1 MSPRTADRTL
11 AVLGLL
17 LVGSLAA
24 WLAPGAEPAQA
35 TPAPAPA
42 VAPAAA
48 GPARAGA
55 AAEHHVLEA
64 VAATPTE
71 ELQAFGRWMA
81 EHSALRGTALDG
93 GWGLDA
99 QGQVR
104 PSLALR
110 RRFDH
115 LLQLQG
121 QAPLPKLSA
130 WLAQQA
136 RQELSEADVQQVMS
150 VWQAYLGLLASAGPV
165 PRPGDGPALAAALD
179 TEAQRRRAWLGLA
192 WAEAF
197 FGEDEAAWRQRQAQG
212 PAPAEPLIDRS
223 RLSPEAAQRL
233 ADAEAEQARW
243 TRRLAQARAEL
254 QRLRQ
259 APELS
264 EPQRDEAID
273 RLLDERFAPGGE
285 RLRARALLGLPPA

>member
-1 MSPRTADRTL
+1 VSPRTADRTL
-11 AVLGLL
+11 AVLGLV
-17 LVGSLAA
+17 LVGTLAA
-24 WLAPGAEPAQA
+24 WLAPEPESAQA
-35 TPAPAPA
+35 SPASAP
-42 VAPAAA
+42 VRAPAAS
-48 GPARAGA
+48 A
-55 AAEHHVLEA
+55 AARVGAVDVHHVLEA
-64 VAATPTE
+64 AAATPAD

-81 EHSALRGTALDG
+81 ERSALRGTALDG

-121 QAPLPKLSA
+121 QAPLPRLSA

-165 PRPGDGPALAAALD
+165 PRPDDGPALAAALD

-197 FGEDEAAWRQRQAQG
+197 FGEDEAAWRQRQAHG
-212 PAPAEPLIDRS
+212 PAPAEPLIDRG

-233 ADAEAEQARW
+233 AEEEAEQARW
-243 TRRLAQARAEL
+243 TRRLAEARAEL

-264 EPQRDEAID
+264 APQRDEAIA
-273 RLLDERFAPGGE
+273 RWLDERFAPGGE
-285 RLRARALLGLPPA
+285 RLRARALLGLPPS

>member
-24 WLAPGAEPAQA
+24 WLAPGAEPVQA
-35 TPAPAPA
+35 APAPAPA
-42 VAPAAA
+42 VAPAAS
-48 GPARAGA
+48 GPALAGGA
-55 AAEHHVLEA
+55 GEHHVLEA
-64 VAATPTE
+64 AAATSAE

-81 EHSALRGTALDG
+81 ERSALRGTALDG

-121 QAPLPKLSA
+121 QAPLPRLSA
-130 WLAQQA
+130 WLAQRA

-165 PRPGDGPALAAALD
+165 PHPGDGSALAAALD
-179 TEAQRRRAWLGLA
+179 AEAQRRRAWLGLA

-233 ADAEAEQARW
+233 AEEEAEQARW
-243 TRRLAQARAEL
+243 SRRLAEARAEL

-264 EPQRDEAID
+264 DPQRDEAIA
-273 RLLDERFAPGGE
+273 RLLNERFAPGGE
-285 RLRARALLGLPPA
+285 RLRARALMGLPPG